1 MLIRKTADIY
11 PADERWTVVVVVVA
25 GHHQLRL
32 LSVVHA
38 TRRYVW
44 RNRAD
49 DVNLLVNGSRYLSH
63 ALVDLS
69 AFVNVLSCKVHTMWK
84 SRHVRIGGTD
94 GPGTRA
100 ISG

>member
-11 PADERWTVVVVVVA
+11 PANERWTVVVVVA
-25 GHHQLRL
+25 GHHQFRR
-32 LSVVHA
+32 LSVVRA

-44 RNRAD
+44 KNRD
-49 DVNLLVNGSRYLSH
+49 DINLLINGSRYLSH

-69 AFVNVLSCKVHTMWK
+69 AFVNVLSRKVHAMWV

-94 GPGTRA
+94 GPGTRVR
-100 ISG
+100 SG